1 MNRREL
7 LKMVALATGG
17 VVIGG
22 EFLLT
27 GCKNAA
33 SDAGFSLSPEQIA
46 LLDEVAETILPT
58 TKTPGAK
65 AAKVGEFMQ
74 VMVKDCYE
82 LKDQQI
88 FTEGIVKLEE
98 ACKKAN
104 GKTFM
109 ECSAEERTKFLQQL
123 DAERKEYQ
131 SKKKQEEP
139 NHYFQMMKQLTL
151 TGYFTSEIG
160 ATQALRHVAVPGK
173 YDGCMPYQKEDK
185 AWA

>member
-33 SDAGFSLSPEQIA
+33 SDKGFALSAEQIA
-46 LLDEVAETILPT
+46 LLDEVAETILPA

-65 AAKVGEFMQ
+65 AAKVGQFMQ
-74 VMVKDCYE
+74 VMVKDCYD
-82 LKDQQI
+82 LTDQQI
-88 FTEGIVKLEE
+88 FAEGIVKLEE

-104 GKTFM
+104 GKKFM

-131 SKKKQEEP
+131 SKKKQEDP

-151 TGYFTSEIG
+151 SGYFSSEIG

-173 YDGCMPYQKEDK
+173 YDGCMPYQKGDK

>member
-33 SDAGFSLSPEQIA
+33 SDAGFALSAEQIA

-65 AAKVGEFMQ
+65 AAKVGAFMQ
-74 VMVKDCYE
+74 VMVQDCYE
-82 LKDQQI
+82 LKDQKI
-88 FTEGIVKLEE
+88 FAEGIVKLEE
-98 ACKKAN
+98 ACKKVN

-109 ECSAEERTKFLQQL
+109 ECSLEERTKFLQQL

-131 SKKKQEEP
+131 SKKKQEDP

-151 TGYFTSEIG
+151 SGYFSSEIG

-173 YDGCMPYQKEDK
+173 YDGCMSYQKGDK